1 MVGSFYFEDREIG
14 GNSPP
19 LVIAEI
25 GINHGGSL
33 EEAFK
38 LVDAACSAG
47 VEVVKHQ
54 THVTEDEMSSEARQ
68 VIPGNSSKSIFD
80 IMEECALSE
89 EEEFKLMR
97 YVNTKGMKF
106 FSSAFSRAAVERLI
120 RFDVPVFKVGS
131 GECNNYPLLE
141 LIANTNKPV
150 IMSTGMQSMEAI
162 SKAVDIFEK
171 KSVPIAI
178 LHTTNLYPTPEHLVR
193 LGAIDEMLERFP
205 NVPIGLSDHTLSN
218 LACLGA
224 IAKGASIVERH
235 FTDISCSMDIA
246 QCRELLEFSER
257 MYSMR
262 AGKKTVIEEE
272 QVTRDFAFASIV
284 SIIDIPEGAT
294 LTHENIWVKRPGKNG
309 IPAEEFNET
318 IGRVTKNF
326 IPKNTQIKYR
336 DFN

>member
-1 MVGSFYFEDREIG
+1 
-14 GNSPP
+14 
-19 LVIAEI
+19 
-25 GINHGGSL
+25 
-33 EEAFK
+33 
-38 LVDAACSAG
+38 
-47 VEVVKHQ
+47 
-54 THVTEDEMSSEARQ
+54 
-68 VIPGNSSKSIFD
+68 
-80 IMEECALSE
+80 
-89 EEEFKLMR
+89 
-97 YVNTKGMKF
+97 
-106 FSSAFSRAAVERLI
+106 
-120 RFDVPVFKVGS
+120 
-131 GECNNYPLLE
+131 
-141 LIANTNKPV
+141 
-150 IMSTGMQSMEAI
+150 
-162 SKAVDIFEK
+162 
-171 KSVPIAI
+171 
-178 LHTTNLYPTPEHLVR
+178 
-193 LGAIDEMLERFP
+193 MLERFP

-235 FTDISCSMDIA
+235 FTDSFERVGPDISCSMDIA
-246 QCRELLEFSER
+246 QCRELLESSER

-284 SIIDIPEGAT
+284 SIIDRPEGAT